1 MKRIKLS
8 LSFVGLL
15 SALCLAPLMTG
26 CAAEPGDED
35 DAASVE
41 GANTSNPTYDAV
53 VRGAT
58 KVETSSARTADQSA
72 STTLLGFMPGASPEA
87 ALDRL
92 FEVGAWKEIRDADGE
107 QPFTKATVKS
117 DTTVNGVR
125 TIAVKLELDGGVTLD
140 VAGTAKETT
149 KGIVVHLENTSA
161 YKHWLAGTILE
172 AKKLSIDVELVKYQG
187 GVIVD
192 AKMKAK
198 LKKMEDK
205 APKLTGSIALI
216 FDWLKKTTG

>member
-1 MKRIKLS
+1 MMRMKLS
-8 LSFVGLL
+8 LSVVSLL

-26 CAAEPGDED
+26 CSAEPAEDD
-35 DAASVE
+35 DAAQTE
-41 GANTSNPTYDAV
+41 GAQTTNPAYDAV
-53 VRGAT
+53 VSGGT
-58 KVETSSARTADQSA
+58 KVETSSTRNADQSA
-72 STTLLGFMPGASPEA
+72 STQLLGFMPGASPEA
-87 ALDRL
+87 ALNRL
-92 FEVGAWKEIRDADGE
+92 FKVDAWKEIRDADGA

-117 DTTVNGVR
+117 DTTTNGIRNIV
-125 TIAVKLELDGGVTLD
+125 VQLELDGGVKLD

-172 AKKLSIDVELVKYQG
+172 AKKLSIDVALIDYRD

-216 FDWLKKTTG
+216 FDWLKKTTR